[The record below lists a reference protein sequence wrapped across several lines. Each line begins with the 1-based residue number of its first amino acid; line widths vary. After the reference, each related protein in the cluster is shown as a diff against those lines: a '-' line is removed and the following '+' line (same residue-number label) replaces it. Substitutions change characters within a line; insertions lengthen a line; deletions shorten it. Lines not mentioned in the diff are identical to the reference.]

1 MVTLALD
8 PVRTF
13 ADHDRLRSRP
23 NPIETSHQKML
34 SEFKEHSLEEQ
45 QAVSLPYRFDIKFL
59 LPVKLLPELLR
70 HFTTSHSVLQ
80 FSDHR
85 VFTYQN
91 TYFDTPD
98 WDLYSQH
105 HNGKLN
111 RFKYRHRRYLE
122 TKLEFLEIKV
132 KTNKRRTRKQRIP
145 WRCNQPIEVPDV
157 NFKLVPKL
165 YVNYRRIT
173 LWDQETDERL
183 TLDFDILFQRIEA
196 ETKAGIPNVL
206 IAECKRAD
214 HAKPSRFVR
223 HMKAKQYYP
232 RSISKYCVGVCLT
245 DDGSLKCNRFKGLIS
260 ALNKY

>member
-1 MVTLALD
+1 MVALKLD
-8 PVRTF
+8 SARTF
-13 ADHDRLRSRP
+13 ADHDRLRSRSHS
-23 NPIETSHQKML
+23 IETNNQLML
-34 SEFKEHSLEEQ
+34 SEFNEHSLEEQ
-45 QAVSLPYRFDIKFL
+45 RAVSLPYRFDIKFL
-59 LPVKLLPELLR
+59 LPVTFLPELLR
-70 HFTTSHSVLQ
+70 HFASSHSSLQ
-80 FSDHR
+80 YSGHR
-85 VFTYQN
+85 VFTHQN

-157 NFKLVPKL
+157 DFKLVPKL

-183 TLDFDILFQRIEA
+183 TLDFDILFQRIDA
-196 ETKAGIPNVL
+196 ETKVGVPNVL

-214 HAKPSRFVR
+214 LVKPSRFAQ
-223 HMKAKQYYP
+223 HLKAKKYYP

-245 DDGSLKCNRFKGLIS
+245 DDSSLKCNRFKGLIS
-260 ALNKY
+260 ELNKY

>member
-1 MVTLALD
+1 MVALKLD
-8 PVRTF
+8 SARTF
-13 ADHDRLRSRP
+13 ADHDRLRSRSHS
-23 NPIETSHQKML
+23 IETNNQLML
-34 SEFKEHSLEEQ
+34 SEFNEHSLEEQ
-45 QAVSLPYRFDIKFL
+45 RAVSLPYRFDIKFL
-59 LPVKLLPELLR
+59 LPVTFLPELLR
-70 HFTTSHSVLQ
+70 HFASSHSSLQ
-80 FSDHR
+80 YSGHR
-85 VFTYQN
+85 VFTHQN

-157 NFKLVPKL
+157 DFKLVPKL

-183 TLDFDILFQRIEA
+183 TLDFDILFQRIDA
-196 ETKAGIPNVL
+196 ETKVGVPNVL

-214 HAKPSRFVR
+214 LVKPSRFAQQL
-223 HMKAKQYYP
+223 KAKKYYP

-245 DDGSLKCNRFKGLIS
+245 DDSSLKCNRFKGLIS
-260 ALNKY
+260 ELNKY

>member
-1 MVTLALD
+1 MVALKLD
-8 PVRTF
+8 SARTF
-13 ADHDRLRSRP
+13 ADHDRLRSRSHS
-23 NPIETSHQKML
+23 IETNNQLML
-34 SEFKEHSLEEQ
+34 SEFNEHSLEEQ
-45 QAVSLPYRFDIKFL
+45 RAVSLPYRFDIKFL
-59 LPVKLLPELLR
+59 LPVTFLPELLR
-70 HFTTSHSVLQ
+70 HFASSHSILQ
-80 FSDHR
+80 YSGHR
-85 VFTYQN
+85 VFTHQN

-157 NFKLVPKL
+157 DFKLVPKL

-183 TLDFDILFQRIEA
+183 TLDFDILFQRIDA
-196 ETKAGIPNVL
+196 ETKVGVPNVL

-214 HAKPSRFVR
+214 LVKPSRFAQ
-223 HMKAKQYYP
+223 HLKAKKYYP

-245 DDGSLKCNRFKGLIS
+245 DDSSLKCNRFKGLIS
-260 ALNKY
+260 ELNKY

>member
-1 MVTLALD
+1 MVALKLD
-8 PVRTF
+8 SARTF
-13 ADHDRLRSRP
+13 ADHDRLRSRSHS
-23 NPIETSHQKML
+23 IETNNQLML
-34 SEFKEHSLEEQ
+34 SEFNEHSLEEQ
-45 QAVSLPYRFDIKFL
+45 RAVSLPYRFDIKFL
-59 LPVKLLPELLR
+59 LPVTFLPELLR
-70 HFTTSHSVLQ
+70 HFASSHSILQ
-80 FSDHR
+80 YSGHR
-85 VFTYQN
+85 VFTHQN

-157 NFKLVPKL
+157 DFKLVPKL

-183 TLDFDILFQRIEA
+183 TLDFDILFQRIDA

-214 HAKPSRFVR
+214 LVKPSRFAQ
-223 HMKAKQYYP
+223 HLKAKKYYP

-245 DDGSLKCNRFKGLIS
+245 DDSSLKCNRFKGLIS
-260 ALNKY
+260 ELNKY

>member
-1 MVTLALD
+1 MVALKLD
-8 PVRTF
+8 SARTF
-13 ADHDRLRSRP
+13 ADHDRLRSRSHS
-23 NPIETSHQKML
+23 IETNNQLML
-34 SEFKEHSLEEQ
+34 SEFNEHSLEEQ
-45 QAVSLPYRFDIKFL
+45 RAVSLPYRFDIKFL
-59 LPVKLLPELLR
+59 LPVTFLPELLR
-70 HFTTSHSVLQ
+70 HFASSHSILQ
-80 FSDHR
+80 YSGHR
-85 VFTYQN
+85 VFTHQH

-157 NFKLVPKL
+157 DFKLVPKL

-183 TLDFDILFQRIEA
+183 TLDFDILFQRIDA
-196 ETKAGIPNVL
+196 ETKVGVPNVL

-214 HAKPSRFVR
+214 LVKPSRFAQQL
-223 HMKAKQYYP
+223 KAKKYYP

-245 DDGSLKCNRFKGLIS
+245 DDSSLKCNRFKGLIS
-260 ALNKY
+260 ELNKY

>member
-1 MVTLALD
+1 MVALKLD
-8 PVRTF
+8 SARTF
-13 ADHDRLRSRP
+13 ADHDRLRSRSHS
-23 NPIETSHQKML
+23 IETNNQLML
-34 SEFKEHSLEEQ
+34 SEFNEHSLEEQ
-45 QAVSLPYRFDIKFL
+45 RAVSLPYRFDIKFP
-59 LPVKLLPELLR
+59 LPVTFLPELLR
-70 HFTTSHSVLQ
+70 HFASSHSILQ
-80 FSDHR
+80 YSGHR
-85 VFTYQN
+85 VFTHQN

-157 NFKLVPKL
+157 DFKLVPKL

-183 TLDFDILFQRIEA
+183 TLDFDILFQRIDA
-196 ETKAGIPNVL
+196 ETKVGVPNVL

-214 HAKPSRFVR
+214 LVKPSRFAQQL
-223 HMKAKQYYP
+223 KAKKYYP

-245 DDGSLKCNRFKGLIS
+245 DDSSLKCNRFKGLIS
-260 ALNKY
+260 ELNKY

>member
-1 MVTLALD
+1 MVALKLD
-8 PVRTF
+8 SARTF
-13 ADHDRLRSRP
+13 ADHDRLRSRSHS
-23 NPIETSHQKML
+23 IETNNQLML
-34 SEFKEHSLEEQ
+34 SEFNEHSLEEQ
-45 QAVSLPYRFDIKFL
+45 RAVSLPYRFDIKFL
-59 LPVKLLPELLR
+59 LPVTFLPELLR
-70 HFTTSHSVLQ
+70 HFASSHSILQ
-80 FSDHR
+80 YSGHR
-85 VFTYQN
+85 VFTHKN

-157 NFKLVPKL
+157 DFKLVPKL

-183 TLDFDILFQRIEA
+183 TLDFDILFQRIDA
-196 ETKAGIPNVL
+196 ETKVGVPNVL

-214 HAKPSRFVR
+214 LVKPSRFAQQL
-223 HMKAKQYYP
+223 KAKKYYP

-245 DDGSLKCNRFKGLIS
+245 DDSSLKCNRFKGLIS
-260 ALNKY
+260 ELNKY

>member
-1 MVTLALD
+1 MVALKLD
-8 PVRTF
+8 SARTF
-13 ADHDRLRSRP
+13 ADHDRLRSRSHS
-23 NPIETSHQKML
+23 IETNHQLML
-34 SEFKEHSLEEQ
+34 SEFNEHSLEEQ
-45 QAVSLPYRFDIKFL
+45 RAVSLPYRFDIKFL
-59 LPVKLLPELLR
+59 LPVTFLPELLR
-70 HFTTSHSVLQ
+70 HFASSHSILQ
-80 FSDHR
+80 YSGHR
-85 VFTYQN
+85 VFTHQN

-157 NFKLVPKL
+157 DFKLVPKL

-183 TLDFDILFQRIEA
+183 TLDFDILFQRIDA
-196 ETKAGIPNVL
+196 ETKVGVPNVL

-214 HAKPSRFVR
+214 LVKPSRFAQQL
-223 HMKAKQYYP
+223 KAKKYYP

-245 DDGSLKCNRFKGLIS
+245 DDSSLKCNRFKGLIS
-260 ALNKY
+260 ELNKY